1 MGFLPEEEPASDSYK
16 KSLKKHL
23 RPELLARIDEIIFFN
38 NLEDSHLMKIINR
51 ELLQIKGRLLDKGV
65 KWSYSLSLQK
75 YIFNHIKEKN
85 NHAREIKNMVK
96 VLVQVPLSQFIV
108 KNRNIENISSK
119 IVDKTLT
126 FD

>member
-1 MGFLPEEEPASDSYK
+1 
-16 KSLKKHL
+16 
-23 RPELLARIDEIIFFN
+23 
-38 NLEDSHLMKIINR
+38 MKIINR
-51 ELLQIKGRLLDKGV
+51 ELLQIKERLLNKGV
-65 KWSYSLSLQK
+65 KWNYSLSLQK

-108 KNRNIENISSK
+108 KNRNIEKISSK